1 MIRRVVSASTVGTA
15 LEWYDF
21 MLYGTASA
29 LVFGR
34 VFFPDSDP
42 AVGTLASL
50 ATFAV
55 GFFARPVG
63 GLLFGHFGDRY
74 GRRLILMI
82 TLIVMAV
89 SSTLIGLIPSYG
101 SIGVAAPALL
111 VLLRIFQ
118 GLGAGAEYAG
128 GSLMAAEHAPPGR
141 RGFFAAIPPTG
152 NALGVILAALVFTPF
167 TWLPEDAFLSWG
179 WRIPFLVSI
188 LILPV
193 GLYIRF
199 RVDETPAFEKN
210 VAEKGEQQIAPLIT
224 VVKTAPKPLLFGFL
238 LSIGPNVATYVPSV
252 YALTYIT
259 DNVGMAAAVGTVGLM
274 IANTIKL
281 VTLPLSGWL
290 SDRLGRQQVFISGA
304 VLCAVAAFPMFW
316 LMDTGNALAVWLAM
330 VVVLTFA
337 NDLML
342 GSQAAMLAEQFDTK
356 VRYTGI
362 AFCRELSAAL
372 AGGTLP
378 FIAAFLTSRTDGTWA
393 ISSVMVIMCVI
404 AIFGASQTKDGRD
417 ISFID
422 EAPPRPDAGRE
433 EDLQSARRSP
443 TR

>member
-21 MLYGTASA
+21 MLYGTAAA

-34 VFFPDSDP
+34 VFFPSHDP
-42 AVGTLASL
+42 VVGTLASL

-63 GLLFGHFGDRY
+63 GLLFGHFGDKY
-74 GRRLILMI
+74 GRRLVLMVTLILM
-82 TLIVMAV
+82 AV
-89 SSTLIGLIPSYG
+89 ASTLIGAIPSYG
-101 SIGVAAPALL
+101 SIGIAAPALL
-111 VLLRIFQ
+111 VLMRILQ

-152 NALGVILAALVFTPF
+152 NALGVILAAIVFTPF
-167 TWLPEDAFLSWG
+167 TFLPEADFLSWG
-179 WRIPFLVSI
+179 WRIPFLASI

-199 RVDETPAFEKN
+199 RVDESPAFTENVVEKEEKQ
-210 VAEKGEQQIAPLIT
+210 VAPVIT
-224 VVKTAPKPLLFGFL
+224 VIRTAPRSLVAGFF
-238 LSIGPNVATYVPSV
+238 LSVGPNVATYVPSV

-259 DNVGMAAAVGTVGLM
+259 DNLGMAAAVGTIGLLV
-274 IANTIKL
+274 ANVIKL
-281 VTLPLSGWL
+281 ATLPFSGWL
-290 SDRLGRQQVFISGA
+290 SDRYGRKPVFISGA

-316 LMDTGNALAVWLAM
+316 LLDTENVVAVWFAM
-330 VVVLTFA
+330 VLVLTFA

-342 GSQAAMLAEQFDTK
+342 GSQAAMLAEQFETK
-356 VRYTGI
+356 VRYTGV
-362 AFCRELSAAL
+362 AFCREIAAAL

-378 FIAAFLTSRTDGTWA
+378 FIATFLNDRTQGTWS
-393 ISSVMVIMCVI
+393 ISILMIIMC
-404 AIFGASQTKDGRD
+404 AIGVAGALATKDRRH
-417 ISFID
+417 ISFLD
-422 EAPPRPDAGRE
+422 EPKESVAG
-433 EDLQSARRSP
+433 
-443 TR
+443 